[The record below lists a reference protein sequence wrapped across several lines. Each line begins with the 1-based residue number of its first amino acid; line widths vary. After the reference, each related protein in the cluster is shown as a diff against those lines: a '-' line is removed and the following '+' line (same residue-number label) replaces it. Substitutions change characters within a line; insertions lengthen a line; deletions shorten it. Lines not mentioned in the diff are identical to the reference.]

1 MVDQVALL
9 VRLGSQIL
17 SNVLL
22 KVVKFAIWNID
33 VGNRRIAFCSNT
45 QNFDLLAWVTI
56 AFIPKAL
63 KCKFHIWHTD
73 ELYLQT

>member
-1 MVDQVALL
+1 MVDQVAPL

-33 VGNRRIAFCSNT
+33 VGNRRIAFC
-45 QNFDLLAWVTI
+45 
-56 AFIPKAL
+56 
-63 KCKFHIWHTD
+63 
-73 ELYLQT
+73 